1 MQLLVNWW
9 FGFLWFPL
17 RFSFGFTI
25 GWFML
30 GSQQIQGLD
39 RTTCLYARIFLTTQW
54 NETWGPFR
62 TGRVWVWQVVG
73 WWERK
78 DLLNVDRGLLL
89 SLFSRDCFWNG
100 DFHVLSGFHRQFSL
114 KKGYPASGTL
124 IQGEEWWK
132 IDHTSRTERHCRGR
146 LLEFDCVKLR
156 CWTSAMLLIL
166 PGKSKE
172 CNLNFLLWCW
182 TCRTSTMKQ
191 VSTSTSPNQNEQ
203 WGQRQAAWG
212 RKKYTELV
220 KFRD

>member
-1 MQLLVNWW
+1 
-9 FGFLWFPL
+9 
-17 RFSFGFTI
+17 
-25 GWFML
+25 ML

-62 TGRVWVWQVVG
+62 TGRVWQVVG
-73 WWERK
+73 WWGW
-78 DLLNVDRGLLL
+78 NV
-89 SLFSRDCFWNG
+89 DCFWNG
-100 DFHVLSGFHRQFSL
+100 DFHVPSGFHRQFSL
-114 KKGYPASGTL
+114 KKGYPASRTL
-124 IQGEEWWK
+124 IQGEEWCK
-132 IDHTSRTERHCRGR
+132 IGHTSRTERHCHGR
-146 LLEFDCVKLR
+146 LLEFDCVKLLF
-156 CWTSAMLLIL
+156 WTSAMLLIL

-212 RKKYTELV
+212 RKNYTELV